1 MVGRT
6 VSAIIVACFLLTAL
20 IPFLGS
26 PEVIAQ
32 QTGNAADT
40 DDNGLLDSWEK
51 DGIGSDGTINLNA
64 ISTAR
69 AGKQQAGPTLFEA
82 DISVRGTYL
91 FADNEVAEWDDN
103 GDGINET
110 HSLEDPLIV
119 DLTVNGFKPGD
130 PILIKARGAVH
141 YAANQDWSLFWSG
154 TSELW
159 GVFSSSNTILWQSQ
173 GDEVG
178 PLHRVP
184 GAIDAGQPFNSPP
197 TFNRYPT
204 DIPEDFFVPGSGT
217 SVIIP
222 LGAAFLILAGNSF
235 KLTDNDG
242 WIKVT
247 IDKDTDGDSLW
258 DSWEY
263 EGIDFDQD
271 GSIDLDLPML
281 GADWE
286 HKDIFVEADYMAGKA
301 PNQDAINDVKAAFYN
316 AQVSNPDGVKGINL
330 HVLIDEEVPWT
341 EFTSFADYY
350 ALKNT
355 YFGTV
360 DERLNINAIQAK
372 KMTYRYCLFVD
383 KLSINGIDPKC
394 PGVAE
399 GIVCD
404 DFILAFGAFY
414 DGIGVRKDQAAVFMH
429 ELGHALGLDHG
440 GNTSVNYKPNY
451 LSIMNYAFQFD
462 RLVPTRPLDFSCR
475 NCIDLDESSLDEF
488 KGIGQA
494 KATVW
499 KGPNNTIYSD
509 PTGMMIDWEYNGW
522 IDNHTV
528 KMNLNNYTSK
538 GYPSL
543 PNEILRDFNDW
554 ENLVYKF
561 RGTPLSAAS
570 AFFDDYHIELTVDQ
584 IEQMEEEAA
593 NIIVVDSPI
602 AEGSSTGLPMEVVIG
617 ISAVAATA
625 IAVTALLIIR
635 RKKK

>member
-1 MVGRT
+1 M
-6 VSAIIVACFLLTAL
+6 
-20 IPFLGS
+20 PFLGS

-40 DDNGLLDSWEK
+40 DGDGLLDSWEK

-69 AGKQQAGPTLFEA
+69 AGKQQTGPNITFEA
-82 DISVRGTYL
+82 NVPVRGTYL
-91 FADNEVAEWDDN
+91 FADNDAAEWDDN
-103 GDGINET
+103 GDGIMEW
-110 HSLEDPLIV
+110 HGLEAPLIV
-119 DLTVNGFKPGD
+119 NLAANGFEPGD
-130 PILIKARGAVH
+130 EILINATGAVH
-141 YAANQDWSLFWSG
+141 YAANYDWNLFWSG

-159 GVFSSSNTILWQSQ
+159 CVFSSSSTVLWQNQ
-173 GDEVG
+173 GNEVG

-184 GAIDAGQPFNSPP
+184 GAINAGEPFGSPS
-197 TFNRYPT
+197 TFNGYPT

-217 SVIIP
+217 SIRIP
-222 LGAAFLILAGNSF
+222 LGAAYLIASGTAVKF
-235 KLTDNDG
+235 TDNDG
-242 WIKVT
+242 WIKIT
-247 IDKDTDGDSLW
+247 IEANDKDTDGDGLY
-258 DSWEY
+258 DSWEKN
-263 EGIDFDQD
+263 GIDFDLD
-271 GSIDLDLPML
+271 GNIDLDLLAL

-286 HKDIFVEADYMAGKA
+286 HKDIFVEADYMAGKR
-301 PNQDAINDVKAAFYN
+301 PNTDAIDDVKAAFSN
-316 AQVSNPDGVKGINL
+316 AQVSNPDNVKGINL
-330 HVLIDEEVPWT
+330 HFLLDEDVPWK

-350 ALKNT
+350 ALKNAN
-355 YFGTV
+355 FGTV
-360 DERLNINAIQAK
+360 DERLNVNAIQAK
-372 KMTYRYCLFVD
+372 KMTYRYCLFAD

-399 GIVCD
+399 GLVCD

-414 DGIGVRKDQAAVFMH
+414 DGVGVRKDQAAVFMH

-462 RLVPTRPLDFSCR
+462 RLMPTRPLDFSYG
-475 NCIDLDESSLDEF
+475 NCIDLDESNLDEY

-499 KGPNNTIYSD
+499 KGPNNTILSD
-509 PTGMMIDWEYNGW
+509 PSGMTIDWEYNGW

-570 AFFDDYHIELTVDQ
+570 AFFDDYHIELTTEQ

-602 AEGSSTGLPMEVVIG
+602 VEDSSTDLPMEVVIG

-625 IAVTALLIIR
+625 IAVAALLIIR